1 MVSVLLS
8 PRSMSPYF
16 KVRSLRSL
24 ALVTAVTSAWVGL
37 QPLSAIASTSCL
49 EIEPHEILRVLVS
62 SQSGAGYDEHVTDI
76 NELPARLA
84 ALKQSEP
91 HRRFDVELAAE
102 VHGLQAPLVFTQ
114 AKHSP
119 ECGIA
124 LRSQSDSPAILKP
137 AGSLTG
143 WSSYQ
148 GDIVR
153 TVVPPGMKVSGLSYD
168 GQLLLRSR
176 FPRRDIDRPVGTILE
191 LDGKKGA
198 FRLEAHESTRKLQ
211 QAFSS
216 ARAQNEGDPQIWIPG
231 TGSIY
236 TFDISRVQSSNNGVL
251 AVAGNDLQ
259 HRTAFKCMAYLAQNK
274 LSAKERKA
282 CRLNPGNSNLAH
294 KEVWRGIKRDHPFF
308 LENHVEFI
316 SAPGEW
322 AFDARTRA
330 LYLKM
335 PRGASL
341 ASLNAQGVNFV
352 NSLGRA
358 VAMQSLLSVND
369 VPHFTLEGLRFEGAT
384 FVHQEPIFA
393 MARGAVSTAHLIWNA
408 QQRGF
413 EKQGLYSA
421 IDIRNSNYL
430 NFTRNEF
437 SGFDGVGVTIS
448 GGAGHRIESNLFRE
462 IGFSS
467 FEMIRVSDTQ
477 VRNNVFRDIGVRGV
491 GDALRISGLRLRVE
505 NNDIRNS
512 LRGGIQ
518 VAGAWCGEKKS
529 AGRGTCN
536 ILIRGNALRDVITGG
551 LTDYG
556 AIYLNSISHD
566 KVSPKWNRDN
576 PNVQVTGNLVE
587 KVRIAGFYSPKFE
600 IEGPTGIY
608 LDSGSKKVLVAG
620 NELDLIDNALNQN
633 CSDANRFINN
643 RVTRSR
649 EILKSFKKYGSEKD
663 WVEKCVAVDRTW
675 AKLKGLTELRNND
688 ASAPRVR
695 GAGLDSSELQYWRS
709 RGIHDLYND

>member
-1 MVSVLLS
+1 MVHHTITPSVRILT
-8 PRSMSPYF
+8 
-16 KVRSLRSL
+16 
-24 ALVTAVTSAWVGL
+24 LVTTMIATWAGTSSPAALASG
-37 QPLSAIASTSCL
+37 SCAEIA
-49 EIEPHEILRVLVS
+49 PHEIYRIVVS
-62 SQSGAGYDEHVTDI
+62 SQSSATGYDELVSDI
-76 NELPARLA
+76 NALTQALA
-84 ALKQSEP
+84 TRKSEGRY
-91 HRRFDVELAAE
+91 RRFEVELADE
-102 VHGLQAPLVFTQ
+102 VHALQAPLVFTQ
-114 AKHSP
+114 AAHSP

-124 LRSQSDSPAILKP
+124 LRSQSESSALLRP
-137 AGSLTG
+137 AGSITG

-148 GDIVR
+148 GDVVR
-153 TVVPPGMKVSGLSYD
+153 AVVPPGMKVSGLSYD

-176 FPRRDIDRPVGTILE
+176 FPHRDIDRPVGTIVE

-198 FRLEAHESTRKLQ
+198 FRLESHESTRKLQ

-216 ARAQNEGDPQIWIPG
+216 ARAENEGDPQIWIPG

-236 TFDISRVQSSNNGVL
+236 TFDISRVQSSKNGVL
-251 AVAGNDLQ
+251 AVAGDDLQ
-259 HRTAFKCMAYLAQNK
+259 HRTAFKCMEYLAQNN
-274 LSAKERKA
+274 LSAQERKA

-294 KEVWRGIKRDHPFF
+294 KEVWRGVKPHHPFF

-322 AFDARTRA
+322 AFDARTRS

-358 VAMQSLLSVND
+358 VAMQNLLSVNG

-413 EKQGLYSA
+413 EKQGLFSA
-421 IDIRNSNYL
+421 IDIRNSGPL
-430 NFTRNEF
+430 TFRRNEF

-467 FEMIRVSDTQ
+467 FEMIRVRDTH
-477 VRNNVFRDIGVRGV
+477 VSNNVFRNIGLRGV
-491 GDALRISGLRLRVE
+491 GDALRVSGLHLRIE

-512 LRGGIQ
+512 SRGGIQ
-518 VAGAWCGEKKS
+518 VAGAWCGEKRS
-529 AGRGTCN
+529 EDRGTCN
-536 ILIRGNALRDVITGG
+536 ILVRGNALRDVITGG

-566 KVSPKWNRDN
+566 KVSPKWHLDN
-576 PNVQVTGNLVE
+576 PNVQITGNFVE

-608 LDSGSKKVLVAG
+608 LDSGSKKVLVSG
-620 NELDLIDNALNQN
+620 NELDFIDNALNQN
-633 CSDANRFINN
+633 CSDANRFFDN
-643 RVTRSR
+643 RITRSR
-649 EILKSFKKYGSEKD
+649 EILKSLKKYGSEKD
-663 WVEKCVAVDRTW
+663 WVDKCVAVDRTW

-695 GAGLDSSELQYWRS
+695 GAGLVSSEFQFWRS
-709 RGIHDLYND
+709 RGVYDLYSN